1 MSLAPTIV
9 IRLVDPGAVTKLTA
23 PVPFALVVTV

>member
-9 IRLVDPGAVTKLTA
+9 IRSAPVAAVTRVTE
-23 PVPFALVVTV
+23 PVPFALTVTV

>member
-9 IRLVDPGAVTKLTA
+9 ILVVDPGAVTKVTE
-23 PVPFALVVTV
+23 PVPFALIDTV